1 MTLTDQPTEL
11 AELDITDVDR
21 YVANGYPWHAWDVL
35 RAQAPV
41 YRYERPNFPPFWAV
55 TRYEDVLTVHSHR
68 KVFING
74 GPILRMDTHE
84 RLAALE
90 RFKHRQHE
98 RFGWDP
104 HAATDMV
111 FLDSSEHF
119 DLRLLTV
126 RRFTPASMRRL
137 DPLMRSSVTLPIGV
151 PLGLDRPTRV
161 PGS

>member
-1 MTLTDQPTEL
+1 MARGRCE
-11 AELDITDVDR
+11 R
-21 YVANGYPWHAWDVL
+21 
-35 RAQAPV
+35 APV
-41 YRYERPNFPPFWAV
+41 YRYERPNFPLFWAV

-68 KVFING
+68 KMFING
-74 GPILRMDTHE
+74 GPILRMDTNE

-111 FLDSSEHF
+111 FLDASDHF

-137 DPLMRSSVTLPIGV
+137 EEHLADMAARFVGEFVERAKAATARRRPRPNLSVACRSPPSAG
-151 PLGLDRPTRV
+151 
-161 PGS
+161 